1 MATDDSGLV
10 DRIYE
15 AGLVPSLWPEILA
28 DLAARFD
35 GVGAVLLASGPGGDQ
50 ACNSPGLDAVIREFV
65 DEGWPSRN
73 QRLRRAATRHLDG
86 FMTERDIFTDEEL
99 LADPMLTEFLLPRGI
114 GSEFG
119 TVIAVPTGDTFL
131 VSVQKP
137 FRPGPVPA
145 AMFDRANA
153 LRPHL
158 ARSILFAARIGL
170 DRARAA
176 AEALQAVGLPAAV
189 LAASGRPLAAN
200 ALFEALM
207 PSVAVERRT
216 RIGLADPRAD
226 ALLAA
231 ALERMAD
238 RRAASGTRSIPVR
251 PAQGTTPVIAHLIP
265 VRRSA
270 LDIFVGAASVLLLA
284 PVAVKGQVDARVLA
298 GLFDLTPAEI
308 QLCNVIGDGRLTL
321 PETADALG
329 ISYNTAKVHLRAVF
343 GKTGTARQAELVG
356 LLSAMLP

>member
-1 MATDDSGLV
+1 MAIDDGGLV

-15 AGLVPSLWPEILA
+15 AGLVPSLWPGILA
-28 DLAARFD
+28 DLTARFD

-50 ACNSPGLDAVIREFV
+50 MCHSPGFGAVVGPFV
-65 DEGWPSRN
+65 EEGWPSRN
-73 QRLRRAATRHLDG
+73 QRLRRAAARHLDG
-86 FMTERDIFTDEEL
+86 FLTERDIFTDDEL
-99 LADPMLTEFLLPRGI
+99 LADPMLTEFLLPRGL

-119 TVIAVPTGDTFL
+119 TVISVPTGDTFV

-137 FRPGPVPA
+137 FQATPVPA
-145 AMFDRANA
+145 AVLDHANA

-158 ARSILFAARIGL
+158 ARSILFSARIGL

-176 AEALQAVGLPAAV
+176 AEALQAVGLPAAI

-200 ALFEALM
+200 ALFEALV
-207 PSVAVERRT
+207 PAVAVDRRT
-216 RIGLADPRAD
+216 RIGLVDPGAD
-226 ALLAA
+226 ALLEV
-231 ALERMAD
+231 ALDRVAD

-251 PAQGTTPVIAHLIP
+251 PGDGATPVIAHLIP

-270 LDIFVGAASVLLLA
+270 LDIFIGAASVLLLA
-284 PVAVKGQVDARVLA
+284 PVAAKGQVDARVLS

-308 QLCNVIGDGRLTL
+308 RLCNVIGDGRLTL

-329 ISYNTAKVHLRAVF
+329 ISYNTAKVHLRAIF
-343 GKTGTARQAELVG
+343 DKTGTARQAELVG